1 MIPLFL
7 VYKLLNFQLINLGFS
22 MIDWLKKHKFS
33 SLTPLPEYGQLEL
46 LTDLGLA
53 NYMKIKPC
61 TNLDD
66 IYRYQ
71 SDGWT
76 KG

>member
-1 MIPLFL
+1 
-7 VYKLLNFQLINLGFS
+7 

-61 TNLDD
+61 TDLDD